1 MYSDF
6 SQKHTIASLHKL
18 KDYPRDYPRHFY
30 LESSSINTQ
39 RKQWENIVAIRQTLT
54 PQIKENDLTTNQKN

>member
-6 SQKHTIASLHKL
+6 SQKHTIASLHRL
-18 KDYPRDYPRHFY
+18 KDYPRHFY
-30 LESSSINTQ
+30 LESSGINTQ